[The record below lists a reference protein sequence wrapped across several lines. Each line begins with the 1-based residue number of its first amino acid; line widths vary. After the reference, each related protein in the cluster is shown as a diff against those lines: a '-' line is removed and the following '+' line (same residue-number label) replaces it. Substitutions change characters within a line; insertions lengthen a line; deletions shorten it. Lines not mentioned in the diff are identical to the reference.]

1 MFLLS
6 FGFAGLKARRFH
18 PEEKDEMAYPANYK
32 YTKEHEWLKIDGSTG
47 SIGITDYAQ
56 NSLGDIVFVELPKV
70 GTEISAGKTFGSV
83 ESVKA
88 VSDLFAPVTGTVT
101 EVNEALNNAPE
112 QVNKDAN
119 NTWMIKVKL
128 KDAGEA
134 GQLLSSADY
143 EKFVAEEG
151 GH

>member
-1 MFLLS
+1 
-6 FGFAGLKARRFH
+6 
-18 PEEKDEMAYPANYK
+18 MAYPADYK
-32 YTKEHEWLKIDGSTG
+32 YTKEHEWLKVDGNTG
-47 SIGITDYAQ
+47 TIGITDYAQ

-70 GTEISAGKTFGSV
+70 GSEITAGKTFGSV

-101 EVNEALNNAPE
+101 EINEALNTAPE

-119 NTWMIKVKL
+119 ATWMIKVTL
-128 KDAGEA
+128 KDPGEA
-134 GQLLSSADY
+134 KGLLSTADY